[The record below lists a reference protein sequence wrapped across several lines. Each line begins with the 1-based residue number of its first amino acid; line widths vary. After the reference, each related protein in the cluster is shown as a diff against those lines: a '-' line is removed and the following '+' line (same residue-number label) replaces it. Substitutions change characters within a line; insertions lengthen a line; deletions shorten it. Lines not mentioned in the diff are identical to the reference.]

1 MTSHSHEDEI
11 FQEKRKPKNPIKFKI
26 ELNQEQKEAK
36 SKILENTVTLLAGS
50 AGSGKTLL
58 ACQIALEKL
67 FMKEVEKIIITRPT
81 VSKEEI
87 GFLPG
92 DLREKMD
99 PWVQPIYQ
107 NMYALYDRVKIE
119 KHIQEGDIE
128 IVPVSFMRG
137 RAQPLDSII
146 YTPEGPKYMKDIKKG
161 DNVIGIKGEPIKVL
175 EVFPQ
180 GLKSIYK
187 IHFSDGS
194 CTECCDEHLWNIA
207 KNNSKNP
214 IYKTLE
220 LKQFK
225 DNIKTKGGQR
235 KYKIPIISSSVQF
248 DKKEVPIDPYT
259 LGCLIGDGSITKG
272 VSPTFSTND
281 TEILE
286 YFNLPDN
293 YVINKIKGDNYDYRL
308 SSQDR
313 NNLLTH
319 YLENLDLLGTKSNN
333 KFIPPIYK
341 YNSINTRL
349 EILRGILDTDGDI
362 GVHPN
367 NTCRINF
374 NSTSLQLIE
383 DVTEIVNSLGGTCTS
398 PKICRKKG
406 EVTYWKNQ
414 TIKNNYDCFRINI
427 ILPSTIN
434 PFKLKRKHNLYQN
447 TTNIYR
453 TIDKIEYIGEKEAQC
468 ILVDSKEHLYL
479 TNNFIVTHN
488 TFLDSIVI
496 VDEAQIVTHEQME
509 MIVTRLGLRSKM
521 IICGDDNQVDLKNKR
536 DSGFRFL
543 YTASKKIKN
552 LAAIS
557 LKTNH
562 RNPIVED
569 LIAYYEDAYESGI
582 SLTNSGSKK

>member
-36 SKILENTVTLLAGS
+36 SKILESTVTLLAGS

-137 RAQPLDSII
+137 R
-146 YTPEGPKYMKDIKKG
+146 
-161 DNVIGIKGEPIKVL
+161 
-175 EVFPQ
+175 
-180 GLKSIYK
+180 
-187 IHFSDGS
+187 
-194 CTECCDEHLWNIA
+194 
-207 KNNSKNP
+207 
-214 IYKTLE
+214 
-220 LKQFK
+220 
-225 DNIKTKGGQR
+225 
-235 KYKIPIISSSVQF
+235 
-248 DKKEVPIDPYT
+248 
-259 LGCLIGDGSITKG
+259 
-272 VSPTFSTND
+272 
-281 TEILE
+281 
-286 YFNLPDN
+286 
-293 YVINKIKGDNYDYRL
+293 
-308 SSQDR
+308 
-313 NNLLTH
+313 
-319 YLENLDLLGTKSNN
+319 
-333 KFIPPIYK
+333 
-341 YNSINTRL
+341 
-349 EILRGILDTDGDI
+349 
-362 GVHPN
+362 
-367 NTCRINF
+367 
-374 NSTSLQLIE
+374 
-383 DVTEIVNSLGGTCTS
+383 
-398 PKICRKKG
+398 
-406 EVTYWKNQ
+406 
-414 TIKNNYDCFRINI
+414 
-427 ILPSTIN
+427 
-434 PFKLKRKHNLYQN
+434 
-447 TTNIYR
+447 
-453 TIDKIEYIGEKEAQC
+453 
-468 ILVDSKEHLYL
+468 
-479 TNNFIVTHN
+479 

-496 VDEAQIVTHEQME
+496 VDEAQNVTHEQME

-543 YTASKKIKN
+543 YTAAKKIKN